1 MRGFFGPLIAVVA
14 IALGVFVLVDRMATD
29 DRAAQ
34 RRALSARDAELTAR
48 TLAPGSALA
57 CLDGTAGEAVEN
69 ACEKAV
75 FAGPQNTAAAVAY
88 VSARLSLLADGLAL
102 AERDPGFAAVLAG
115 SRRAIEL
122 DRFGIAAHVLSTRDG
137 CTVERCPAFF
147 LLREL
152 DTIKANMKV
161 HAFET
166 YVGRYSSA
174 WNAEPDKQ
182 TPVAAKEPAN
192 IPQAAESNAQTV
204 TAKPTAKFD
213 YPSAASIPAISI
225 MNAEPKAAAQ
235 PKEGAPKAEGEGE
248 PPLVKLPPKRQ
259 QNQASGSAPR

>member
-1 MRGFFGPLIAVVA
+1 MRGLFGPLIAVVA
-14 IALGVFVLVDRMATD
+14 IALGVFALVDRMASD

-34 RRALSARDAELTAR
+34 RRALSARDAELTAQA
-48 TLAPGSALA
+48 LAPGSALA

-75 FAGPQNTAAAVAY
+75 FAGPQNAAAAVAY
-88 VSARLSLLADGLAL
+88 VSARLSLLADGMAL
-102 AERDPGFAAVLAG
+102 SERDPGFAAVLAG

-137 CTVERCPAFF
+137 CTVDRCAAFF

-161 HAFET
+161 RAFET

-174 WNAEPDKQ
+174 WIAEPDKQ

-192 IPQAAESNAQTV
+192 APQAETNLQPAN
-204 TAKPTAKFD
+204 AKPTAKFD

-235 PKEGAPKAEGEGE
+235 PKEGEPKAEGEGE
-248 PPLVKLPPKRQ
+248 PPLAKLPPKRP
-259 QNQASGSAPR
+259 QNQASGAPAR